1 MKKTD
6 LAMIILIAAV
16 SVLIA
21 YFVTKGIL
29 GDAASE
35 PVSVDTIDKI
45 ESSVVPPSDTIFN
58 ANAINPA
65 VEVQIK
71 PGSQ

>member
-1 MKKTD
+1 
-6 LAMIILIAAV
+6 MIVLIAAV

-45 ESSVVPPSDTIFN
+45 ESTIVPPSETIFN
-58 ANAINPA
+58 ADAINPA
-65 VEVQIK
+65 VEVQIT

>member
-1 MKKTD
+1 
-6 LAMIILIAAV
+6 MIVLIAAV

-45 ESSVVPPSDTIFN
+45 ESTIVPPSDTIFN
-58 ANAINPA
+58 PNAINPA
-65 VEVQIK
+65 VEVQIT

>member
-1 MKKTD
+1 
-6 LAMIILIAAV
+6 MIVLIAAV

-45 ESSVVPPSDTIFN
+45 ESTIVPPSDTIFN
-58 ANAINPA
+58 KDAINPA
-65 VEVQIK
+65 VEVQIT